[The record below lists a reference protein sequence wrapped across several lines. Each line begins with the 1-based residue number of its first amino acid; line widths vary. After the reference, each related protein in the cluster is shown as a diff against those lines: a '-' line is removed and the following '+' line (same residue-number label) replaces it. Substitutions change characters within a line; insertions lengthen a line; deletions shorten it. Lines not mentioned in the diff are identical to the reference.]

1 MTADDKYLIE
11 RQYDDLLVSEGEI
24 LFEKN
29 AVIDFSQPE
38 KQLYVFVVHDVE
50 DHETEIFKPF
60 TKVQKSTCTCTFFK
74 RHQIC
79 RHVLAALFFIRN
91 LKTAGKKTKTE
102 VVKNK
107 VQTLN
112 THTLLQNADREDLIR
127 FVKQYARDNAAFA
140 LQLKIHF
147 ARTVDMA
154 DNKDKYKM
162 ILDSIIKP
170 YTGKTKPNLHVLKAF
185 LSVSDEF
192 LGQVEDCLALEQYQ
206 EALNILET
214 VMYKFLYVRH
224 HYGMDSVLFSAQN
237 KAWHDAAA
245 SFFRKNL
252 PFQLKKQLIGFLTEL
267 TFLSFY
273 RIQDVISNTIFLLSP
288 VLKGK
293 QKTEFI
299 KKLEVHLSG
308 LQTDEK
314 LIVQALLCFLSDK
327 IPDSVSKHMF
337 TPGFLWIPFLEHLKT
352 AGILHLAASALQK
365 HVVTQGKKNKE
376 LYGFLFEIHLERQQW
391 DEALEVALMS
401 FLDFGEVKYVTA
413 FKSTVGSE
421 NWEKSF
427 GKKTEKWLAS
437 KPGIDQKTMTNF
449 YYSIKDYPKLWEYI
463 RFFEN
468 VELLSM
474 YDHELYPEYASEVE
488 RMYQTL
494 IEKYFENHHGELS
507 FGYIGS
513 LCKHFDSVKLTVLKK
528 NILRFILK
536 TYPDRSGLK
545 QYVTDLN

>member
-1 MTADDKYLIE
+1 
-11 RQYDDLLVSEGEI
+11 
-24 LFEKN
+24 
-29 AVIDFSQPE
+29 
-38 KQLYVFVVHDVE
+38 
-50 DHETEIFKPF
+50 
-60 TKVQKSTCTCTFFK
+60 
-74 RHQIC
+74 
-79 RHVLAALFFIRN
+79 
-91 LKTAGKKTKTE
+91 
-102 VVKNK
+102 
-107 VQTLN
+107 
-112 THTLLQNADREDLIR
+112 
-127 FVKQYARDNAAFA
+127 
-140 LQLKIHF
+140 
-147 ARTVDMA
+147 
-154 DNKDKYKM
+154 
-162 ILDSIIKP
+162 
-170 YTGKTKPNLHVLKAF
+170 
-185 LSVSDEF
+185 
-192 LGQVEDCLALEQYQ
+192 
-206 EALNILET
+206 
-214 VMYKFLYVRH
+214 
-224 HYGMDSVLFSAQN
+224 
-237 KAWHDAAA
+237 
-245 SFFRKNL
+245 
-252 PFQLKKQLIGFLTEL
+252 
-267 TFLSFY
+267 
-273 RIQDVISNTIFLLSP
+273 LLSP
-288 VLKGK
+288 VLKGT

-308 LQTDEK
+308 LQTEEK
-314 LIVQALLCFLSDK
+314 LIVQALLCYLSDK
-327 IPDSVSKHMF
+327 IPESVSKYMF
-337 TPGFLWIPFLEHLKT
+337 TPGFLWIPFLEHLKK
-352 AGILHLAASALQK
+352 AGILHLAANALQK
-365 HVVTQGKKNKE
+365 HVVTQGKRNKE

-413 FKSTVGSE
+413 FKSTVGIE

-468 VELLSM
+468 VELLSI

-507 FGYIGS
+507 FGYVGS